1 MNAWLSY
8 KKYNSKGTH
17 VYLEGKYLKW
27 LRSPKR
33 AYISQEEGGQCL
45 QGGPWPTVSFIVS
58 SSVHCVEAL
67 IWRVVAS

>member
-1 MNAWLSY
+1 MPGFHTRS
-8 KKYNSKGTH
+8 TIPRVH
-17 VYLEGKYLKW
+17 MVYLEGKYLKR

-45 QGGPWPTVSFIVS
+45 QGGPWPTVSFIVF